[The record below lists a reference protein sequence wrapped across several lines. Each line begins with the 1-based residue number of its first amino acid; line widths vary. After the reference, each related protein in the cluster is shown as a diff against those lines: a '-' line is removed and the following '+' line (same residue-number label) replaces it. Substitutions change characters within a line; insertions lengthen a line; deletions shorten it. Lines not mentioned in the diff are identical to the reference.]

1 MSNDKQKT
9 TTIDAKHKFT
19 PDEKVELSEQMARLT
34 QMRRE
39 AEDAKKA
46 SASQYKSQ
54 IEEYDARLN
63 GISERINQGYEM
75 RSTKCYVEFD
85 YPSKTKFYFSV
96 QTGQEVDQRP
106 MSENDFQTEL
116 EIVNEP

>member
-1 MSNDKQKT
+1 MSNDKRKT

-19 PDEKVELSEQMARLT
+19 PEEKVELSEQMARYT

-75 RSTKCYVEFD
+75 RSTKCFVDFNYET
-85 YPSKTKFYFSV
+85 KTKFYYSV
-96 QTGQEVDQRP
+96 KTGELVDQRP
-106 MSENDFQTEL
+106 MSENDFQTEM
-116 EIVNEP
+116 EVVNE